1 MSTDWWGEY
10 FQKTAGATNAYDAY
24 ATSTLPVKAFSL
36 KRLRARHEYV
46 RFCLTT
52 DLNDGQMC
60 ASGAQVFLSRGW
72 SEVLATTCPGDRWT
86 NTWVYGSPK
95 VPQEFSVTYD
105 DVSASVT
112 IATDGVTSRT
122 CTGMAPGSY
131 FVRVSVY
138 ELNGVVDAP
147 YLIRDWLPPSPPPS
161 PPPPSPPPSPP
172 PPLPPPPSPPPSPPP
187 PSPPPSPPSLP
198 PLAPWGD
205 SWALTN
211 FATARSSGWWTEYFS
226 KNAGFTNGYDAW
238 ALSNVPVRSYT
249 IQRLRVGQE
258 HVRVCMTTDISDD
271 AECANGALLFIAPS
285 TAKLSLTR
293 CAGQGLGWNTKYGTP
308 VARQT
313 FTVVYDHTTATI
325 TT

>member
-24 ATSTLPVKAFSL
+24 ATSTFPVKAFSL

-161 PPPPSPPPSPP
+161 PPPPSPPPVTST
-172 PPLPPPPSPPPSPPP
+172 
-187 PSPPPSPPSLP
+187 
-198 PLAPWGD
+198 LASSAIASAISAAAIPASISAVASTVGTVGD
-205 SWALTN
+205 LAALTN
-211 FATARSSGWWTEYFS
+211 FATASLSGWWTEYFS

-258 HVRVCMTTDISDD
+258 HVR
-271 AECANGALLFIAPS
+271 A
-285 TAKLSLTR
+285 
-293 CAGQGLGWNTKYGTP
+293 
-308 VARQT
+308 
-313 FTVVYDHTTATI
+313 
-325 TT
+325 